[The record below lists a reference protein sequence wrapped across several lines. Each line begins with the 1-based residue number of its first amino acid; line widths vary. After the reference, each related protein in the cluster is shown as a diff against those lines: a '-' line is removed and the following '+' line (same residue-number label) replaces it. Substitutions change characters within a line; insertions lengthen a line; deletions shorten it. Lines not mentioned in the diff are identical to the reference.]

1 MFEEV
6 KPLQEKQLTILKEL
20 KRVCELN
27 NLTYYIVFG
36 TLLGAVRHKGFIP
49 WDDDIDVCMR
59 YDDYKR
65 LEEICKKDLSS
76 DFFLQTA
83 DNDPQSHLTFKR
95 LRLNATTL
103 IHEDFVD
110 CDINHGIPLDVYPLY
125 NLSDNAT
132 ERKKQIKAAMLYLLL
147 SSGAPPKHHGKFT
160 RFATSMLLKWYS
172 GKRRQKKINKC
183 LQIMTKYNN
192 VQTAEVGM
200 LFGNPA
206 RCKKAYSAKIFDGTV
221 QLQFED
227 DTFSAPQDY
236 DGFLSSE
243 YGDYMQLPPAEQ
255 QGCKLEKIVKLDV
268 DTPYTEYKGKLYC
281 VNNKKEG
288 SN

>member
-6 KPLQEKQLTILKEL
+6 RPLQEKQLTILKEL

-49 WDDDIDVCMR
+49 WDDDIDVCMH
-59 YDDYKR
+59 YNDYKR
-65 LEEICKKDLSS
+65 LEEICQKDLSS

-103 IHEDFVD
+103 IHEDFAN
-110 CDINHGIPLDVYPLY
+110 CDINHGIPLDIYPLY
-125 NLSDNAT
+125 NLSDDAG
-132 ERKKQIKAAMLYLLL
+132 ERKKQIKAAMMYLLL

-160 RFATSMLLKWYS
+160 RFVTGIILKFYS

-183 LQIMTKYNN
+183 LRLMTKYNN
-192 VQTAEVGM
+192 VQTEEVGM

-206 RCKKAYSAKIFDGTV
+206 MCKRAYPAKFFEDKV
-221 QLQFED
+221 DLLFED
-227 DTFSAPQDY
+227 DTFSAPKDY
-236 DGFLSSE
+236 DGFLSLE
-243 YGDYMQLPPAEQ
+243 YGDYMQLPPIEEQ
-255 QGCKLEKIVKLDV
+255 GIKLEHIVKLDV
-268 DTPYTEYKGKLYC
+268 ENPYTIYKGELYC
-281 VNNKKEG
+281 INSKDR
-288 SN
+288 